1 MRSIHHPG
9 TPSPKRLQSVA
20 AGAMPIDVELSSGL
34 TLLDSVT
41 CALEPLGIESGAF
54 ALDGGS
60 FASFSYVMPALSK
73 SPDHAVY
80 FSETFKVDGRIV
92 LERAAV
98 TVGIRDGRPWLHC
111 HALWMEP
118 NGRRH
123 CGHLLPDQIVVASPI
138 HMTGMGLEGAAF
150 TVCPD
155 TETNFSLF
163 KPLLS
168 TSQEKKTK
176 QTQPAYALRIGPN
189 EDLCNALESF
199 CREHNIQQAM
209 IAGGV
214 GSTVGATFQDGR
226 IVEPFVTELLIRS
239 GRIIRGEDG
248 QEQAFIDI
256 AIVDYLGGLAE
267 GRLARGANPVLV
279 TAEMILYPY

>member
-1 MRSIHHPG
+1 MRRILHPG
-9 TPSPKRLQSVA
+9 TPSPKRLHAVT
-20 AGAMPIDVELSSGL
+20 AGAIPIDVELASGL
-34 TLLDSVT
+34 TLLDSMT
-41 CALEPLGIESGAF
+41 HALEPLGIKSGAF
-54 ALDGGS
+54 MLDGGS

-73 SPDHAVY
+73 SPNHAVY
-80 FSETFKVDGRIV
+80 FSETFKVDGQIA

-98 TVGIRDGRPWLHC
+98 TYGVRDGRPWLHC
-111 HALWMEP
+111 HALWVEP

-123 CGHLLPDQIVVASPI
+123 CGHLLPDQIIVASPI
-138 HMTGMGLEGAAF
+138 HLTGMGLEGAAF

-163 KPLLS
+163 IPLLS
-168 TSQEKKTK
+168 ASQNKKIK

-189 EDLCNALESF
+189 EDLCTALESF
-199 CREHNIQQAM
+199 CREQGIQQAM
-209 IAGGV
+209 VAGGV
-214 GSTVGATFQDGR
+214 GSTVGATFHDGR

-248 QEQAFIDI
+248 QEQALIDI
-256 AIVDYLGGLAE
+256 AIVDYLGGLTE

-279 TAEMILYPY
+279 TAEMILYPF